1 MGHSQAEKAAT
12 HQRIVDVAARRFRE
26 LGLDGI
32 GVADVMKEAGMT
44 VGGFYK
50 HFESRDELVTEALE
64 VAFKSLDVWEGRA
77 ENLAQAVRDYL
88 SEAHRDAPGQGCAL
102 GALLGDVG
110 RSNDATRE
118 VFTERVKHNLAFS
131 EGLLDIADPAERRAR
146 AMLQLSACLGAIGLA
161 RARKFLNA
169 LALGKCSSLQV
180 PLIAAA
186 RDMPVS
192 LPRGTSRKYI
202 RFQPVANLN
211 FATARNF

>member
-50 HFESRDELVTEALE
+50 HFASRDELVTEALE
-64 VAFKSLDVWEGRA
+64 VAFKSLDVWEARA

-88 SEAHRDAPGQGCAL
+88 SEAHRDAPGKGCAL

-146 AMLQLSACLGAIGLA
+146 AMLQMSACLGAIGLA
-161 RARKFLNA
+161 RAVSDPVLSKEILDGVA
-169 LALGKCSSLQV
+169 GQLM
-180 PLIAAA
+180 PL
-186 RDMPVS
+186 
-192 LPRGTSRKYI
+192 LPGPRS
-202 RFQPVANLN
+202 
-211 FATARNF
+211 